1 MMNCERNKA
10 MKTFSVALQA
20 FKHPLTL
27 LNLGL
32 LLLNDHVLKAAVPSW
47 LTGKLSDFAGLFFF
61 PFLLAAILAFPL
73 ESLRLPPR
81 RIMALSC
88 CLTALW
94 FTLIKT
100 APFANQATETF
111 ASWLVGGPAQIV
123 LDPTDLIA
131 LVVIAPAWRLW
142 TRLEQTPSARPAGKL
157 AYAALGLAA
166 LASIATSPCMPPSKV
181 VRVVAF
187 EGNLYARLNFEEYSG
202 QAFQYAWSED
212 EGQKWEQVDEAPEEV
227 AAKLKE
233 SAALPV
239 VVCGPADAQHCYRVN
254 GGERVEESKDGGASW
269 QAAWEIPAGRRKYME
284 RWINQPL
291 SCGSG
296 RLDMGPYDIALFEKN
311 GQPVVVVAMG
321 NEGALV
327 RNQRG
332 EWERRSV
339 LGAGPTPF
347 EGGGLFIT
355 LNETLWSLA
364 AAVAVL
370 LGYSAT
376 GWHIVLRNKPDS
388 NALNRLWFAG
398 AGVALFVVCLSL
410 IGALGQ
416 VGLIGMLIAVGLV
429 LLGLFLTWGAV
440 AGVSGD
446 AGLVW
451 LAGGASL
458 ATAIAVYFVPTSFFD
473 AWAAGQ
479 IAVYAEAMIRALGIS
494 IPIGVAGLAAVAWL
508 CRQAAL
514 PKADKN

>member
-1 MMNCERNKA
+1 MNCERNKA
-10 MKTFSVALQA
+10 MKTFAVALHA
-20 FKHPLTL
+20 FKHPLAL
-27 LNLGL
+27 SSIGL

-61 PFLLAAILAFPL
+61 PFLLAAILALPL
-73 ESLRLPPR
+73 EGLRLPPR

-88 CLTALW
+88 GFTALW
-94 FTLIKT
+94 FALIKT
-100 APFANQATETF
+100 APVVNEATEAF
-111 ASWLVGGPAQIV
+111 ASWLVGGPTQIV

-131 LVVIAPAWRLW
+131 LVVLAPAWRLW
-142 TRLEQTPSARPAGKL
+142 SHLEQMPSARPPGKL

-187 EGNLYARLNFEEYSG
+187 EGGLYAGLNFEEYSG
-202 QAFQYAWSED
+202 QASLYARSED
-212 EGQKWEQVDEAPEEV
+212 DGQNWEQVDEAPEEV
-227 AAKLKE
+227 AAQLKE
-233 SAALPV
+233 SATLPM
-239 VVCGPADAQHCYRVN
+239 VVCDPADAQHCYRVN
-254 GGERVEESKDGGASW
+254 GDERVEESKDGGANW
-269 QAAWEIPAGRRKYME
+269 QVVWEIPAGRRKYME

-296 RLDMGPYDIALFEKN
+296 HLDMGPYDIVLFEKN

-332 EWERRSV
+332 EWERHPV

-355 LNETLWSLA
+355 LIETLWSLA

-370 LGYSAT
+370 LGFSAV
-376 GWHIVLRNKPDS
+376 GWRIVLRNKPDS

-416 VGLIGMLIAVGLV
+416 AGLIGMLIAVGLI
-429 LLGLFLTWGAV
+429 LLGLFLTWWAV
-440 AGVSGD
+440 ADVSGD

-479 IAVYAEAMIRALGIS
+479 IAVYADAMTRALGIS
-494 IPIGVAGLAAVAWL
+494 IPLGVAGLAAVAWL
-508 CRQAAL
+508 CRQATPA
-514 PKADKN
+514 KVN